1 MLHDANWLILTLLL
15 GFGGLLYVWL
25 LGDRQNGPRS

>member
-1 MLHDANWLILTLLL
+1 MLHDANWLILALLL

-25 LGDRQNGPRS
+25 LSDNGQEPRK